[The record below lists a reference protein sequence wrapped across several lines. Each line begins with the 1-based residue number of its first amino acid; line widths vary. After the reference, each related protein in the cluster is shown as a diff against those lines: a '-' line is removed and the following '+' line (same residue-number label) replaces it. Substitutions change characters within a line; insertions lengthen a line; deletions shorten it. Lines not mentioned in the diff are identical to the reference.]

1 MGGDRH
7 RCYFPTVGNWLLGV
21 STAFGLARRLAA
33 SSLGSPAIA
42 LALELLDNRGQF
54 TVNGKSHMVEG

>member
-7 RCYFPTVGNWLLGV
+7 RCHFPVIGNWLLGV

-33 SSLGSPAIA
+33 GSFGITASAPV
-42 LALELLDNRGQF
+42 LELFRQLGAA
-54 TVNGKSHMVEG
+54 HHEW